1 MPEKTHSPIL
11 ESILRRIGQPDLP
24 EVLADQLSGTEINT
38 LLLEVFARRVKGM
51 NAGDL
56 LKSYQKNRLVKP
68 ADLPV
73 LPLREMELDYLR
85 LFDRHQFEPVELS
98 PVSPLG
104 SCAVVG
110 TTHQHKVLSALR
122 GTEVLADATNAL
134 ALHVAC
140 LKKEKVWQPDA
151 GDRRRF
157 CVIQRHL
164 RTQAIAGAGFTPHF
178 KIAAL
183 VTAGYDTGN
192 CVFECEALS
201 EHVNAVT
208 ELYRDYHQVSGMRIR
223 LLCHDGYPNP
233 AAFAQK
239 LKQYVTEKLPK
250 VEIEIIERPQKQNA
264 YYHGV
269 QYKIDIDHG
278 GRTWEIGDGGFV
290 NWTQTLL
297 QNRKERMFTTGLG
310 FEFMYR
316 IANNLI

>member
-1 MPEKTHSPIL
+1 MPEKNYSPIL
-11 ESILRRIGQPDLP
+11 ESILRRIGQPNLP
-24 EVLADQLSGTEINT
+24 EVLTDNLSGTELNT
-38 LLLEVFARRVKGM
+38 LLLEVFARRVENIQPGE
-51 NAGDL
+51 L
-56 LKSYQKNRLVKP
+56 LSSYQRNRLVKP

-85 LFDRHQFEPVELS
+85 LLDRHHFETMELS

-104 SCAVVG
+104 TCAVVG

-134 ALHVAC
+134 ALHIAQ
-140 LKKEKVWQPDA
+140 LKKERIWKPSP
-151 GDRRRF
+151 GDRRHF

-164 RTQAIAGAGFTPHF
+164 RTQAFESAGFTPHF

-192 CVFECEALS
+192 YIFECNAFS
-201 EHVNAVT
+201 EHIGAVA
-208 ELYRDYHQVSGMRIR
+208 ELYRGYHHVPAIRIR
-223 LLCHDGYPNP
+223 LLCRDGYPNP
-233 AAFAQK
+233 VALASRLKHHVIDK
-239 LKQYVTEKLPK
+239 LSDI
-250 VEIEIIERPQKQNA
+250 EIEIVERPPKANA
-264 YYHGV
+264 YYQGI
-269 QYKIDIDHG
+269 QYKIDIDHE

-290 NWTQTLL
+290 SWTQSLL

-316 IANNLI
+316 IMNNLI